1 MRKTGKK
8 LIGLAMIT
16 MLAVS
21 LMTGC
26 GSKTGSTSTGAES
39 AGSNTAGTNSST
51 ADNTASTES
60 SADGSADTTSADSSA
75 NGELTKVV
83 VLGEFDPQISGQQII
98 AKEKGF
104 FEEEGLDVDLQLLTD
119 PSVSTTMVAAN
130 EAQFYSISNYQ
141 AINLVDKGSEVCL
154 LAPVVDAG
162 NTQCVVG
169 GPNLKLT
176 SAKDLEGKKM
186 GYTDGAGVIV
196 AVKAMC
202 DDLGVDFNA
211 IKLVNLQA
219 SDMLASLES
228 GDIDFFAAWEPWGIK
243 AEEFGGHYL
252 FTGTKSYLPENE
264 GDVSYLNF
272 EVCIDVSKSF
282 LNENPKACEA
292 YVRAMM
298 KATDYINSNLEDA
311 ADIIG
316 KQINL
321 DKDTCVSIM
330 KKNVYKVTYDQ
341 TFKDSCDS
349 LAQYMADSGLNTGV
363 VKFDSFANTDILSG
377 IDSSLVSFK

>member
-1 MRKTGKK
+1 MKFMTGKK
-8 LIGLAMIT
+8 LMSVLLVLILAIGM
-16 MLAVS
+16 
-21 LMTGC
+21 MTGC
-26 GSKTGSTSTGAES
+26 GKDTKETSTEPTKAADAKSED
-39 AGSNTAGTNSST
+39 AGKSK
-51 ADNTASTES
+51 D
-60 SADGSADTTSADSSA
+60 
-75 NGELTKVV
+75 LTKVV

-98 AKEKGF
+98 AQEKGF
-104 FEEEGLDVDLQLLTD
+104 FKEEGLDVDLQLLTD
-119 PSVSTTMVAAN
+119 PSVSTSMVAAN

-169 GPNLKLT
+169 GPKLKLK

-202 DDLGVDFNA
+202 DDLGVDFNK

-228 GDIDFFAAWEPWGIK
+228 GDIDLFAAWEPWGIK
-243 AEEFGGHYL
+243 AQAFGGHYL
-252 FTGTKSYLPENE
+252 FTGTKSYLPENT
-264 GDVSYLNF
+264 GDVKYLNF

-282 LNENPKACEA
+282 LKQNPDACKA
-292 YVRAMM
+292 YVKAMM
-298 KATDYINSNLEDA
+298 KATDYINNNLEDA
-311 ADIIG
+311 AAIVG
-316 KQINL
+316 KKINI
-321 DKDTCVSIM
+321 DKETCASIM
-330 KKNVYKVTYDQ
+330 KKNSYKVAYDQ

-349 LAQYMADSGLNTGV
+349 LADYMKTSGLNTSV
-363 VKFDSFANTDILSG
+363 VKFDSFADTSVLKG
-377 IDSSLVSFK
+377 IDDSLVSFK

>member
-1 MRKTGKK
+1 MRRLTGKK
-8 LIGLAMIT
+8 LTGVLLTAVLAAS
-16 MLAVS
+16 MLA
-21 LMTGC
+21 GC
-26 GSKTGSTSTGAES
+26 GNSEKNDSKESTK
-39 AGSNTAGTNSST
+39 
-51 ADNTASTES
+51 D
-60 SADGSADTTSADSSA
+60 D
-75 NGELTKVV
+75 LTKVV

-98 AKEKGF
+98 AQEKGF
-104 FEEEGLDVDLQLLTD
+104 FKEEGLDVDLQLLTD

-169 GPNLKLT
+169 GPKLEIN

-202 DDLGVDFNA
+202 DDLGVDFNK
-211 IKLVNLQA
+211 INLVNLQA

-243 AEEFGGHYL
+243 AEDFGGKYL
-252 FTGTKSYLPENE
+252 FTGTKSYLPENK
-264 GDVSYLNF
+264 GDVNYLNF

-282 LNENPKACEA
+282 LKENPEACES
-292 YVRAMM
+292 YVKAMI
-298 KATDYINSNLEDA
+298 KATDYINNNLEEA
-311 ADIIG
+311 AEIIG
-316 KQINL
+316 KKI
-321 DKDTCVSIM
+321 DIDTKTCISIM
-330 KKNVYKVTYDQ
+330 EKNVYKVQYDQ

-349 LAQYMADSGLNTGV
+349 LAKYMLDSKLNTSL
-363 VKFDSFANTDILSG
+363 VKFDSFANTEVLSK
-377 IDSSLVSFK
+377 IDKNLINYK

>member
-1 MRKTGKK
+1 MKAMTGRK
-8 LIGLAMIT
+8 LLAALM
-16 MLAVS
+16 AVM
-21 LMTGC
+21 LMTGMMAGC
-26 GSKTGSTSTGAES
+26 AKKTEETTTDPTQGVAGDAGETSD
-39 AGSNTAGTNSST
+39 AG
-51 ADNTASTES
+51 
-60 SADGSADTTSADSSA
+60 
-75 NGELTKVV
+75 GELTKVV

-119 PSVSTTMVAAN
+119 PSVSTSMVAAN

-169 GPNLKLT
+169 GPNLELT

-202 DDLGVDFNA
+202 DDLGVDFDK
-211 IKLVNLQA
+211 IQLVNLQA

-228 GDIDFFAAWEPWGIK
+228 GDIDLFAAWEPWGIK
-243 AEEFGGHYL
+243 AEAFGGHYL

-264 GDVSYLNF
+264 GDVNYLNF
-272 EVCIDVSKSF
+272 VVCIDVSKSF
-282 LNENPKACEA
+282 LNENPEACTA
-292 YVRAMM
+292 YVKAMI
-298 KATDYINSNLEDA
+298 KATDYINNNLEDA
-311 ADIIG
+311 AAIVG
-316 KQINL
+316 EKINI
-321 DKDTCVSIM
+321 DTDTCVAIM
-330 KKNVYKVTYDQ
+330 KKNSYKVAYDQ

-349 LAQYMADSGLNTGV
+349 LAEYMKTSGLNTGV
-363 VKFDSFANTDILSG
+363 VEFDTFTNTKILSD
-377 IDSSLVSFK
+377 IDASLVSYQ

>member
-1 MRKTGKK
+1 MRRLTGKK
-8 LIGLAMIT
+8 LTGVLLTAVLAAS
-16 MLAVS
+16 MLA
-21 LMTGC
+21 GC
-26 GSKTGSTSTGAES
+26 GNSAKNDSKESTK
-39 AGSNTAGTNSST
+39 
-51 ADNTASTES
+51 D
-60 SADGSADTTSADSSA
+60 D
-75 NGELTKVV
+75 LTKVV

-98 AKEKGF
+98 AQEKGF
-104 FEEEGLDVDLQLLTD
+104 FKEEGLDVDLQLLTD

-169 GPNLKLT
+169 GPKLEIN

-202 DDLGVDFNA
+202 DDLGVDFNK
-211 IKLVNLQA
+211 INLVNLQA

-243 AEEFGGHYL
+243 AEEFGGKYL
-252 FTGTKSYLPENE
+252 FTGTKSYLPENK
-264 GDVSYLNF
+264 GDVNYLNF

-282 LNENPKACEA
+282 LKENPEACES
-292 YVRAMM
+292 YVKAMI
-298 KATDYINSNLEDA
+298 KATDYINNNLEEA
-311 ADIIG
+311 AEIIG
-316 KQINL
+316 KKI
-321 DKDTCVSIM
+321 DIDTKTCISIM
-330 KKNVYKVTYDQ
+330 EKNVYKVQYDQ

-349 LAQYMADSGLNTGV
+349 LAKYMLDSKLNTSL
-363 VKFDSFANTDILSG
+363 VKFDSFANTEVLSK
-377 IDSSLVSFK
+377 IDKNLINYK